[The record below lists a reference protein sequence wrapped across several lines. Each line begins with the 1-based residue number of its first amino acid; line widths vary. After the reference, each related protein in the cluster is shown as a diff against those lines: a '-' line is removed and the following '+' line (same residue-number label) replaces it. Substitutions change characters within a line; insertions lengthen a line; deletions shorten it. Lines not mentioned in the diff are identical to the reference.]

1 MRRTRTR
8 LSAALAAS
16 ALCLPLAACGGGS
29 DGGRFVTGDEA
40 AYPVACMEHQPN
52 IPSKEYTG
60 AENANTVIV
69 LKMLRYY
76 TTNRAVSTFC
86 DAKGPTRTDR
96 TWAQLYVDLGAE
108 RANVA
113 RLLG

>member
-1 MRRTRTR
+1 MRRLGAGIAAGA
-8 LSAALAAS
+8 LSAS
-16 ALCLPLAACGGGS
+16 LAACGGGS

-40 AYPVACMEHQPN
+40 AYPVTCLEHQPDMPN
-52 IPSKEYTG
+52 TEYTG

-76 TTNRAVSTFC
+76 TSNEAVTTYC
-86 DAKGPTRTDR
+86 DAKGPTKTDR